1 MFTSFLSPGNA
12 ERDKVIGKYHW
23 NHCFLLLPLLQLYLK
38 TSKLFCLQR
47 IPSGIQSGTDLHVM
61 SSASPLLL

>member
-1 MFTSFLSPGNA
+1 MFTSFLSPENA

-23 NHCFLLLPLLQLYLK
+23 NYCFFLLFLLQLYLE
-38 TSKLFCLQR
+38 TSEFLCLQR
-47 IPSGIQSGTDLHVM
+47 IPSGIQSGTGLHVM